1 MSVRELSSGFVGLRV
16 QRQISGEEKPRI
28 KNFSIRVPTFKDGV
42 TAWRATTARERAVIW
57 KEAEELDL
65 KWQKLQTKQ
74 APLFKIEFD
83 PFRARTNT
91 GVVGIRYAWST
102 DGQGYPVE
110 AFWINLTHEKR
121 TRTGSVRLAC
131 RTWSEAWR
139 LAVFK
144 VAAIKN
150 IDDKTVRKLVRS
162 MPSEEDLRKRKPRPK
177 KVA

>member
-1 MSVRELSSGFVGLRV
+1 MSVRELKSGFIGLRV
-16 QRQISGEEKPRI
+16 QRQIPGEEKPRI
-28 KNFSIRVPTFKDGV
+28 KNFSFRIPIFNGGV
-42 TAWRATTARERAVIW
+42 TSWRAATARERAVIL
-57 KEAEELDL
+57 KEAEMLDL

-74 APLFKIEFD
+74 APLYKREFD

-91 GVVGIRYAWST
+91 GIVGIRYAWST

-139 LAVFK
+139 LAVQK
-144 VAAIKN
+144 VAAIKEL
-150 IDDKTVRKLVRS
+150 DDKTVRKLVRS
-162 MPSEEDLRKRKPRPK
+162 MPSEEDLRKRKPRQK
-177 KVA
+177 NVA